1 MIHLW
6 EETQEQ
12 GKRIESQNEAIT
24 TIKKNTE
31 TIFIKLDDIKKDVGM
46 VSSRVTV
53 LETKNGVRSEGRI
66 EGRLKRSAKAYELY
80 LGFII
85 LGLIL
90 GVLNFLK

>member
-53 LETKNGVRSEGRI
+53 LETKNGVRSEGRT
-66 EGRLKRSAKAYELY
+66 ESRLKRSAKAYELY